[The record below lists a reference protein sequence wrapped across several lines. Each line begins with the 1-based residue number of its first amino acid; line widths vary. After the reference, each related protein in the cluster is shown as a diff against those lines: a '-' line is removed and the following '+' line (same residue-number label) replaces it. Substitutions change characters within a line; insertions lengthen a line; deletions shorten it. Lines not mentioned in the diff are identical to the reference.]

1 MAFPRVIDTKGLNIP
16 EYQYSSIAENVRH
29 ETVIIPSTSQ
39 VAFGAYSI
47 FDFKEKACLLN
58 DIVLQFQVSNLNI
71 TSSTTDLQYT
81 SPRLTPCWNWFTRIE
96 IVQNNQIIDFLNFL
110 SNDAALT
117 ANILNKLNYVI
128 VEKIPGRF
136 LKNSTVSDIQKLLE
150 SKNQNFKDKN
160 NEPESF

>member
-1 MAFPRVIDTKGLNIP
+1 MSFSRIRDPQNLNIP
-16 EYQYSSIAENVRH
+16 EYQHSHQMNIKH

-71 TSSTTDLQYT
+71 VSNSTDVAFA

-96 IVQNNQIIDFLNFL
+96 IVQNNQIIDTIYPQSNFLLHQCFL
-110 SNDAALT
+110 SNEEHQKT
-117 ANILNKLNYVI
+117 NKIILL
-128 VEKIPGRF
+128 
-136 LKNSTVSDIQKLLE
+136 
-150 SKNQNFKDKN
+150 
-160 NEPESF
+160 